1 MRGLDVMRGLAGLM
15 MSLLALAAAAPGVA
29 GGVGG
34 VAGGSGV
41 VGGGLGGS
49 TAQTGTGSPPVSWA
63 PLLMGGPSLAG
74 PPPSHSLAGA
84 PSPTGGPSLAGP
96 PCAAATA
103 QTVVSIDG
111 NVAERI
117 YRDELVGSGTIAD
130 QHQVEGN
137 GPLLKALA
145 RVSALAK
152 DGAPVRN
159 GVPAKG
165 SATARR
171 GALAKGSATA
181 RRGALAKGSATA
193 RRGAPAKGNEA
204 GDRVVREAA
213 NAVTEAVH
221 GLVYSHTHI
230 VRLRVTQGGKLLAD
244 IGGPYIIAPVGGSL
258 RFHGRVVGTY
268 LLSVQDDLG
277 FVGLERRLI
286 GIPLILHVGAVRVPL
301 QGTTRTGSVAI
312 PDRGAVVIRG
322 AHFQAY
328 SFDAKAFP
336 TGVVRISLLLPAGRG
351 SGAGGGS
358 GVGGRPS
365 AGGGSA
371 LSCAAVKVAEV
382 GRIARLI
389 WLRFVLDGTSNSSFV
404 TFTQSHTGALTYLR
418 EGLRQIAGST
428 EPGPP
433 ALPESGTV
441 RYRGTTYGVTSF
453 IAQDPAKPTRVPM
466 RAYELVVL

>member
-29 GGVGG
+29 GEVGV
-34 VAGGSGV
+34 GV
-41 VGGGLGGS
+41 VGGRGVVVGDAGGS
-49 TAQTGTGSPPVSWA
+49 TTQAGSPPVSGA
-63 PLLMGGPSLAG
+63 PPSPSLG
-74 PPPSHSLAGA
+74 S
-84 PSPTGGPSLAGP
+84 PSLVGP

-103 QTVVSIDG
+103 QTLVSIDG

-117 YRDELVGSGTIAD
+117 YRDELVGTGTIAD
-130 QHQVEGN
+130 QHQVEEN

-152 DGAPVRN
+152 GSAPARN
-159 GVPAKG
+159 GTPAKG

-171 GALAKGSATA
+171 GALAKG
-181 RRGALAKGSATA
+181 
-193 RRGAPAKGNEA
+193 NEA
-204 GDRVVREAA
+204 GARAVREAA
-213 NAVTEAVH
+213 NAATEAVH
-221 GLVYSHTHI
+221 QLVYSHTHI
-230 VRLRVTQGGKLLAD
+230 VRLRVLQGGKLLAD

-258 RFHGRVVGTY
+258 HYHGQMVGTY

-277 FVGLERRLI
+277 FVGLERRLV
-286 GIPLILHVGAVRVPL
+286 GVPLILHVGAVRVPL

-336 TGVVRISLLLPAGRG
+336 TGVVRISLLLPMGRGLGAKGG
-351 SGAGGGS
+351 SGAG
-358 GVGGRPS
+358 R
-365 AGGGSA
+365 GSA

-428 EPGPP
+428 QPGPP
-433 ALPESGTV
+433 GLPESGTV

-453 IAQDPAKPTRVPM
+453 IAQTPAKPTRIPI
-466 RAYELVVL
+466 RAYELVAL

>member
-1 MRGLDVMRGLAGLM
+1 MRGLAGLTTT
-15 MSLLALAAAAPGVA
+15 LLALAVAVPGVA
-29 GGVGG
+29 GGVG
-34 VAGGSGV
+34 V
-41 VGGGLGGS
+41 VGEPPPL
-49 TAQTGTGSPPVSWA
+49 TGSP
-63 PLLMGGPSLAG
+63 
-74 PPPSHSLAGA
+74 
-84 PSPTGGPSLAGP
+84 LAGP
-96 PCAAATA
+96 PCATATT
-103 QTVVSIDG
+103 QTLVSIDG

-130 QHQVEGN
+130 QHQVEEN

-152 DGAPVRN
+152 GSA
-159 GVPAKG
+159 PAKS

-171 GALAKGSATA
+171 GALAKG
-181 RRGALAKGSATA
+181 
-193 RRGAPAKGNEA
+193 NEA
-204 GDRVVREAA
+204 GDRAIREAV

-230 VRLRVTQGGKLLAD
+230 VRLRVMQGGKLLAD

-277 FVGLERRLI
+277 FVGLERRLV
-286 GIPLILHVGAVRVPL
+286 GVPLILHVGAMRVPL

-336 TGVVRISLLLPAGRG
+336 TGVVRISLLLPMGRGLGAKGG
-351 SGAGGGS
+351 SGAG
-358 GVGGRPS
+358 R
-365 AGGGSA
+365 GSA

-404 TFTQSHTGALTYLR
+404 TFTQSHTGALIYLR

-428 EPGPP
+428 QPGPP

-453 IAQDPAKPTRVPM
+453 IAQTPAKPTRIPI

>member
-49 TAQTGTGSPPVSWA
+49 TTQVGTGSPPVSGA
-63 PLLMGGPSLAG
+63 PPSPSL
-74 PPPSHSLAGA
+74 
-84 PSPTGGPSLAGP
+84 TGGPSLVGP
-96 PCAAATA
+96 ACAASTV
-103 QTVVSIDG
+103 QTIVSIDG

-130 QHQVEGN
+130 QHQVEEN

-152 DGAPVRN
+152 DKSAGAR
-159 GVPAKG
+159 A
-165 SATARR
+165 
-171 GALAKGSATA
+171 
-181 RRGALAKGSATA
+181 
-193 RRGAPAKGNEA
+193 
-204 GDRVVREAA
+204 VREAA
-213 NAVTEAVH
+213 DAVTEAVH

-230 VRLRVTQGGKLLAD
+230 VRLRVLQGGKLLAD
-244 IGGPYIIAPVGGSL
+244 IGGPYIIAPAGGSL

-277 FVGLERRLI
+277 FVGLERRLV
-286 GIPLILHVGAVRVPL
+286 GVPLILHVGAVRVPL
-301 QGTTRTGSVAI
+301 QGTTRTGSVVI

-336 TGVVRISLLLPAGRG
+336 TGAVRISLLLPLGRG
-351 SGAGGGS
+351 SGAGSGS
-358 GVGGRPS
+358 GAGR
-365 AGGGSA
+365 GSA

-389 WLRFVLDGTSNSSFV
+389 WLRFVLDGGSSSSFV
-404 TFTQSHTGALTYLR
+404 TFTQSHTGALIYLR

-433 ALPESGTV
+433 GLPESGTV

-453 IAQDPAKPTRVPM
+453 VAQRPGKPTRVPV
-466 RAYELVVL
+466 RAYELVAL

>member
-1 MRGLDVMRGLAGLM
+1 MRGLAGLM
-15 MSLLALAAAAPGVA
+15 MSLLALAVAVPGA
-29 GGVGG
+29 
-34 VAGGSGV
+34 
-41 VGGGLGGS
+41 
-49 TAQTGTGSPPVSWA
+49 
-63 PLLMGGPSLAG
+63 GPSLV
-74 PPPSHSLAGA
+74 
-84 PSPTGGPSLAGP
+84 GP

-103 QTVVSIDG
+103 QTLVSIDG

-117 YRDELVGSGTIAD
+117 YRDELVGTGTIAD
-130 QHQVEGN
+130 QHQVEEN

-152 DGAPVRN
+152 G
-159 GVPAKG
+159 KG
-165 SATARR
+165 SGTGAR
-171 GALAKGSATA
+171 A
-181 RRGALAKGSATA
+181 
-193 RRGAPAKGNEA
+193 
-204 GDRVVREAA
+204 VREAA

-230 VRLRVTQGGKLLAD
+230 VRLRVLQGGKLLAD

-277 FVGLERRLI
+277 FVGLERRLV
-286 GIPLILHVGAVRVPL
+286 GAPLILHVGAMRVPL

-312 PDRGAVVIRG
+312 PDSGPVVIRG

-351 SGAGGGS
+351 SGAG
-358 GVGGRPS
+358 R
-365 AGGGSA
+365 GSA
-371 LSCAAVKVAEV
+371 LGCTAVKVAEV

-389 WLRFVLDGTSNSSFV
+389 WLRFVLDGGSSSSFV

-428 EPGPP
+428 QPGPP

-453 IAQDPAKPTRVPM
+453 IAQTPGKPTRVPI
-466 RAYELVVL
+466 RVYELVAL

>member
-1 MRGLDVMRGLAGLM
+1 MRGLAGLM

-41 VGGGLGGS
+41 VGEGLGGS
-49 TAQTGTGSPPVSWA
+49 TTQAGTGSPPVSGA
-63 PLLMGGPSLAG
+63 PPSPSLTGSPSLAG
-74 PPPSHSLAGA
+74 PA
-84 PSPTGGPSLAGP
+84 
-96 PCAAATA
+96 CAASTV
-103 QTVVSIDG
+103 QTIVSIDG

-117 YRDELVGSGTIAD
+117 YRDELVGTGTIAD
-130 QHQVEGN
+130 QHQVEEN

-152 DGAPVRN
+152 GKSAGAR
-159 GVPAKG
+159 A
-165 SATARR
+165 
-171 GALAKGSATA
+171 
-181 RRGALAKGSATA
+181 
-193 RRGAPAKGNEA
+193 
-204 GDRVVREAA
+204 VREAA

-230 VRLRVTQGGKLLAD
+230 VRLRVLQGGRLLAD

-258 RFHGRVVGTY
+258 RYHGRVVGTY

-286 GIPLILHVGAVRVPL
+286 GVPLILHVGAVRVPL
-301 QGTTRTGSVAI
+301 QGTTRTGSVVI

-336 TGVVRISLLLPAGRG
+336 TGVVRISLLLAEGHGVGAGRG
-351 SGAGGGS
+351 VGTGS
-358 GVGGRPS
+358 GS
-365 AGGGSA
+365 S
-371 LSCAAVKVAEV
+371 LSCSAVKVAEV

-389 WLRFVLDGTSNSSFV
+389 WLRFVLDGGSSSSFV
-404 TFTQSHTGALTYLR
+404 TFTQSHTGALIYLR

-433 ALPESGTV
+433 GLPESGTV

-453 IAQDPAKPTRVPM
+453 IAQTPAKPTRVPV
-466 RAYELVVL
+466 RVYELVAL

>member
-1 MRGLDVMRGLAGLM
+1 V
-15 MSLLALAAAAPGVA
+15 
-29 GGVGG
+29 
-34 VAGGSGV
+34 
-41 VGGGLGGS
+41 
-49 TAQTGTGSPPVSWA
+49 QT
-63 PLLMGGPSLAG
+63 L
-74 PPPSHSLAGA
+74 
-84 PSPTGGPSLAGP
+84 
-96 PCAAATA
+96 
-103 QTVVSIDG
+103 VSIDG

-130 QHQVEGN
+130 QHQVEEN

-152 DGAPVRN
+152 G
-159 GVPAKG
+159 KG
-165 SATARR
+165 SGTGAR
-171 GALAKGSATA
+171 A
-181 RRGALAKGSATA
+181 
-193 RRGAPAKGNEA
+193 
-204 GDRVVREAA
+204 VREAA
-213 NAVTEAVH
+213 QDAVTEAVH

-230 VRLRVTQGGKLLAD
+230 VRLRVLQGGKLLAD

-258 RFHGRVVGTY
+258 RYHGRVVGTY

-277 FVGLERRLI
+277 FVGLERRLV
-286 GIPLILHVGAVRVPL
+286 GVPLILHVGAVRVPL

-312 PDRGAVVIRG
+312 PDRGTVIVRG
-322 AHFQAY
+322 ARFQAY

-351 SGAGGGS
+351 SGAG
-358 GVGGRPS
+358 R
-365 AGGGSA
+365 GSA
-371 LSCAAVKVAEV
+371 LSCSAVKVAEV

-428 EPGPP
+428 QPGPP

-453 IAQDPAKPTRVPM
+453 IAQTPGKPTRVPI
-466 RAYELVVL
+466 RVYELVAL

>member
-1 MRGLDVMRGLAGLM
+1 MRGLDVTRGLAGLATT
-15 MSLLALAAAAPGVA
+15 LLALAAAAPGVA

-34 VAGGSGV
+34 
-41 VGGGLGGS
+41 S
-49 TAQTGTGSPPVSWA
+49 TTQAGSPPVS
-63 PLLMGGPSLAG
+63 
-74 PPPSHSLAGA
+74 GA
-84 PSPTGGPSLAGP
+84 PSPTGGPSLVGP

-103 QTVVSIDG
+103 QTLVSVDG

-117 YRDELVGSGTIAD
+117 YRDELVGTGTIAD
-130 QHQVEGN
+130 QHQVEEN
-137 GPLLKALA
+137 GPLLKTLA
-145 RVSALAK
+145 RVS
-152 DGAPVRN
+152 
-159 GVPAKG
+159 
-165 SATARR
+165 
-171 GALAKGSATA
+171 
-181 RRGALAKGSATA
+181 ALAKGSATA

-204 GDRVVREAA
+204 GARAVREAA
-213 NAVTEAVH
+213 NAATEAVH
-221 GLVYSHTHI
+221 QLVYSHTHI
-230 VRLRVTQGGKLLAD
+230 VRLRVLQGGKLLAD

-277 FVGLERRLI
+277 FVGLERRLV
-286 GIPLILHVGAVRVPL
+286 GVPLILHVGAVRVPL

-336 TGVVRISLLLPAGRG
+336 TGVVRISLLLPMGRGLGAKGG
-351 SGAGGGS
+351 SGAG
-358 GVGGRPS
+358 R
-365 AGGGSA
+365 GSA
-371 LSCAAVKVAEV
+371 LSCSAVKVAEV

-428 EPGPP
+428 QPGPP

-453 IAQDPAKPTRVPM
+453 IAQTPAKPTRIPI

>member
-1 MRGLDVMRGLAGLM
+1 MRGLAGLTTT
-15 MSLLALAAAAPGVA
+15 LLALAVAVPGAAG
-29 GGVGG
+29 
-34 VAGGSGV
+34 
-41 VGGGLGGS
+41 
-49 TAQTGTGSPPVSWA
+49 GTGSPPVSG
-63 PLLMGGPSLAG
+63 PPSVSGGPSLVG
-74 PPPSHSLAGA
+74 PA
-84 PSPTGGPSLAGP
+84 
-96 PCAAATA
+96 CAAATA
-103 QTVVSIDG
+103 QTLVSIDG

-117 YRDELVGSGTIAD
+117 YRDELVGTGTIAD
-130 QHQVEGN
+130 QHQVEEN

-165 SATARR
+165 SGGAR
-171 GALAKGSATA
+171 AVK
-181 RRGALAKGSATA
+181 
-193 RRGAPAKGNEA
+193 
-204 GDRVVREAA
+204 EAA
-213 NAVTEAVH
+213 SAVEEAVH
-221 GLVYSHTHI
+221 ELVYSHTHI
-230 VRLRVTQGGKLLAD
+230 VRLRVLQGGKLLAD

-258 RFHGRVVGTY
+258 RYHGRVVGTY

-277 FVGLERRLI
+277 FVGLERRLV
-286 GIPLILHVGAVRVPL
+286 GVPLILHVGAVRVPL
-301 QGTTRTGSVAI
+301 QGTTRTGSVVI

-336 TGVVRISLLLPAGRG
+336 TGLVRISLLLAQGRG

-358 GVGGRPS
+358 
-365 AGGGSA
+365 A
-371 LSCAAVKVAEV
+371 LSCSAVKVAEV

-389 WLRFVLDGTSNSSFV
+389 WLRFVLDGSSASSFV
-404 TFTQSHTGALTYLR
+404 TFTQSHTGALIYLR

-433 ALPESGTV
+433 GLPESGTV

-453 IAQDPAKPTRVPM
+453 IAQTPAKPTRIPI
-466 RAYELVVL
+466 RAYELVAL

>member
-1 MRGLDVMRGLAGLM
+1 MRGLAGLM

-29 GGVGG
+29 GGLGG
-34 VAGGSGV
+34 
-41 VGGGLGGS
+41 VGGGGVGGP
-49 TAQTGTGSPPVSWA
+49 APQTGS
-63 PLLMGGPSLAG
+63 
-74 PPPSHSLAGA
+74 
-84 PSPTGGPSLAGP
+84 PSLAGP

-103 QTVVSIDG
+103 QTLVSIDG

-130 QHQVEGN
+130 QHQVEEN

-145 RVSALAK
+145 RVGALAK

-165 SATARR
+165 SAAVKR
-171 GALAKGSATA
+171 GALA
-181 RRGALAKGSATA
+181 R
-193 RRGAPAKGNEA
+193 GNEA
-204 GDRVVREAA
+204 GARAVREAA
-213 NAVTEAVH
+213 KAVTEAVH
-221 GLVYSHTHI
+221 QLVYSHTHI
-230 VRLRVTQGGKLLAD
+230 VRLRVLQGGRLLAD

-277 FVGLERRLI
+277 FVGLERRLV
-286 GIPLILHVGAVRVPL
+286 GVPLILHVGAVRVPL
-301 QGTTRTGSVAI
+301 QGTTKTGSIAI
-312 PDRGAVVIRG
+312 PDRGAVLIRG

-336 TGVVRISLLLPAGRG
+336 TGVVRISLLLPMGRGLGAKGG
-351 SGAGGGS
+351 SGA
-358 GVGGRPS
+358 GGRPS

-371 LSCAAVKVAEV
+371 LSCPAVKVAEV

-389 WLRFVLDGTSNSSFV
+389 WLRFVLDGTSSSSFV

-441 RYRGTTYGVTSF
+441 RYRGATYGVTSF
-453 IAQDPAKPTRVPM
+453 IAQTPGKPTRVPM
-466 RAYELVVL
+466 RVYEMVAL

>member
-1 MRGLDVMRGLAGLM
+1 M
-15 MSLLALAAAAPGVA
+15 
-29 GGVGG
+29 
-34 VAGGSGV
+34 
-41 VGGGLGGS
+41 
-49 TAQTGTGSPPVSWA
+49 GT
-63 PLLMGGPSLAG
+63 
-74 PPPSHSLAGA
+74 
-84 PSPTGGPSLAGP
+84 
-96 PCAAATA
+96 
-103 QTVVSIDG
+103 
-111 NVAERI
+111 
-117 YRDELVGSGTIAD
+117 GTIAD
-130 QHQVEGN
+130 QHQVEEN

-152 DGAPVRN
+152 GGAPVRS

-165 SATARR
+165 SAAASR
-171 GALAKGSATA
+171 GALAKGG
-181 RRGALAKGSATA
+181 GAG
-193 RRGAPAKGNEA
+193 GGV
-204 GDRVVREAA
+204 GDRAVREAA

-230 VRLRVTQGGKLLAD
+230 VRLRVLQGGRLLAD

-277 FVGLERRLI
+277 FVGLERRLV
-286 GIPLILHVGAVRVPL
+286 GVPLILHLGAMRVPL
-301 QGTTRTGSVAI
+301 QGTTKTGSVAI

-322 AHFQAY
+322 ARFQAY

-336 TGVVRISLLLPAGRG
+336 TGVVRISLLLAEGRG
-351 SGAGGGS
+351 SGAGVGS
-358 GVGGRPS
+358 GAGHGLG

-371 LSCAAVKVAEV
+371 LSCTAVKVAEV
-382 GRIARLI
+382 GRIAHLI
-389 WLRFVLDGTSNSSFV
+389 WLRFVLDGSSASSFV

-428 EPGPP
+428 QPSPP

-453 IAQDPAKPTRVPM
+453 IAQTPGKPMRVPM
-466 RAYELVVL
+466 RAYELVAL

>member
-1 MRGLDVMRGLAGLM
+1 V
-15 MSLLALAAAAPGVA
+15 
-29 GGVGG
+29 
-34 VAGGSGV
+34 
-41 VGGGLGGS
+41 
-49 TAQTGTGSPPVSWA
+49 
-63 PLLMGGPSLAG
+63 
-74 PPPSHSLAGA
+74 
-84 PSPTGGPSLAGP
+84 GP

-103 QTVVSIDG
+103 QTLVSIDG

-130 QHQVEGN
+130 QHQVEEN

-152 DGAPVRN
+152 G
-159 GVPAKG
+159 KG
-165 SATARR
+165 SGTGAR
-171 GALAKGSATA
+171 A
-181 RRGALAKGSATA
+181 
-193 RRGAPAKGNEA
+193 
-204 GDRVVREAA
+204 VREAA
-213 NAVTEAVH
+213 QDAVTEAVH

-230 VRLRVTQGGKLLAD
+230 VRLRVLQGGKLLAD
-244 IGGPYIIAPVGGSL
+244 IGGPYIIAPVSGGL

-286 GIPLILHVGAVRVPL
+286 GIPLILHVGEVRVPL

-312 PDRGAVVIRG
+312 PDKGAVVIRG
-322 AHFQAY
+322 ARFQAY

-358 GVGGRPS
+358 
-365 AGGGSA
+365 A
-371 LSCAAVKVAEV
+371 LSCSAVKVAEV

-389 WLRFVLDGTSNSSFV
+389 WLRFVLDGSSDGSFV

-453 IAQDPAKPTRVPM
+453 IAQTPAKPTRVPV
-466 RAYELVVL
+466 RVYELVVL

>member
-1 MRGLDVMRGLAGLM
+1 MRGLAGLTTM
-15 MSLLALAAAAPGVA
+15 LLALAAAVPGAA
-29 GGVGG
+29 G
-34 VAGGSGV
+34 
-41 VGGGLGGS
+41 
-49 TAQTGTGSPPVSWA
+49 GTGSPPVSG
-63 PLLMGGPSLAG
+63 PPSVSGGPSLAG
-74 PPPSHSLAGA
+74 PA
-84 PSPTGGPSLAGP
+84 
-96 PCAAATA
+96 CAAATA
-103 QTVVSIDG
+103 QTLVSIDG

-117 YRDELVGSGTIAD
+117 YRDELVGTGTIAD
-130 QHQVEGN
+130 QHQVEEN

-165 SATARR
+165 SGARDSA
-171 GALAKGSATA
+171 GARAVK
-181 RRGALAKGSATA
+181 
-193 RRGAPAKGNEA
+193 
-204 GDRVVREAA
+204 EAA

-230 VRLRVTQGGKLLAD
+230 VRLRVLQGGKLLAD

-258 RFHGRVVGTY
+258 RYHGRVVGTY

-277 FVGLERRLI
+277 FVGLERRLV
-286 GIPLILHVGAVRVPL
+286 GVPLILHVGAVRVPL
-301 QGTTRTGSVAI
+301 QGTTKTGSVVI

-322 AHFQAY
+322 ARFQAY

-336 TGVVRISLLLPAGRG
+336 TGLVRISLLLAQGRG
-351 SGAGGGS
+351 SGAGDGS
-358 GVGGRPS
+358 G

-371 LSCAAVKVAEV
+371 LSCSAVKVAEV

-389 WLRFVLDGTSNSSFV
+389 WLRFVLDGSSASSFV
-404 TFTQSHTGALTYLR
+404 TFTQSHTGALIYLR

-433 ALPESGTV
+433 GLPESGTV

-453 IAQDPAKPTRVPM
+453 IAQTPAKPTRIPI
-466 RAYELVVL
+466 RAYELVAL

>member
-1 MRGLDVMRGLAGLM
+1 MRSLAGLTTTI
-15 MSLLALAAAAPGVA
+15 LAVAVAVPGIA
-29 GGVGG
+29 GGVG
-34 VAGGSGV
+34 VAGE
-41 VGGGLGGS
+41 
-49 TAQTGTGSPPVSWA
+49 P
-63 PLLMGGPSLAG
+63 
-74 PPPSHSLAGA
+74 
-84 PSPTGGPSLAGP
+84 PSLAGP

-103 QTVVSIDG
+103 QTLISIDG

-117 YRDELVGSGTIAD
+117 YRDELVGIGTIAD
-130 QHQVEGN
+130 QHQVEEN

-152 DGAPVRN
+152 DGAPVRS

-165 SATARR
+165 SAA
-171 GALAKGSATA
+171 AS
-181 RRGALAKGSATA
+181 
-193 RRGAPAKGNEA
+193 RGAPAKGNGA
-204 GDRVVREAA
+204 GAGAVKEAA

-221 GLVYSHTHI
+221 QLVYSHTHI
-230 VRLRVTQGGKLLAD
+230 VRLRVLQGGKLLAD

-258 RFHGRVVGTY
+258 RYHGRVVGTY

-286 GIPLILHVGAVRVPL
+286 GVPLILHVGAVRVPL

-312 PDRGAVVIRG
+312 PNRGAVVIRG
-322 AHFQAY
+322 ARFQAY

-336 TGVVRISLLLPAGRG
+336 TGVVRISLLLPLRRG
-351 SGAGGGS
+351 SGAGGEPS
-358 GVGGRPS
+358 AGGGS

-371 LSCAAVKVAEV
+371 LSCSAVKVAEV

-389 WLRFVLDGTSNSSFV
+389 WLRFVLDGSSDSSFV

-418 EGLRQIAGST
+418 EGIRQIAGST
-428 EPGPP
+428 HPSPPG
-433 ALPESGTV
+433 LPESGTV

-466 RAYELVVL
+466 RVYELVAL

>member
-1 MRGLDVMRGLAGLM
+1 MRGLDVTRGLAGLM
-15 MSLLALAAAAPGVA
+15 MSLLASAAVPGA
-29 GGVGG
+29 ISEADTGGGG
-34 VAGGSGV
+34 RGV
-41 VGGGLGGS
+41 VGG
-49 TAQTGTGSPPVSWA
+49 PVTQ
-63 PLLMGGPSLAG
+63 
-74 PPPSHSLAGA
+74 
-84 PSPTGGPSLAGP
+84 TGGPSLVGP
-96 PCAAATA
+96 PCAVATA
-103 QTVVSIDG
+103 QTIVSIDG

-117 YRDELVGSGTIAD
+117 YRDELVGTGTIAD
-130 QHQVEGN
+130 QHQVEEN

-165 SATARR
+165 SAA
-171 GALAKGSATA
+171 AS
-181 RRGALAKGSATA
+181 
-193 RRGAPAKGNEA
+193 RGAPAKGNGA
-204 GDRVVREAA
+204 GARAVREAA

-230 VRLRVTQGGKLLAD
+230 VRLRVLQGGKLLAD

-258 RFHGRVVGTY
+258 RYHGRIVGTY

-277 FVGLERRLI
+277 FVGLERRLV
-286 GIPLILHVGAVRVPL
+286 GVPLILHVGAMRVPL

-336 TGVVRISLLLPAGRG
+336 TGLVRISLLLPAGRRLG
-351 SGAGGGS
+351 AEARSG
-358 GVGGRPS
+358 

-382 GRIARLI
+382 GRIAHLI
-389 WLRFVLDGTSNSSFV
+389 WLRFVLNGSS
-404 TFTQSHTGALTYLR
+404 TG
-418 EGLRQIAGST
+418 
-428 EPGPP
+428 
-433 ALPESGTV
+433 
-441 RYRGTTYGVTSF
+441 SF
-453 IAQDPAKPTRVPM
+453 
-466 RAYELVVL
+466 

>member
-1 MRGLDVMRGLAGLM
+1 V
-15 MSLLALAAAAPGVA
+15 
-29 GGVGG
+29 
-34 VAGGSGV
+34 
-41 VGGGLGGS
+41 
-49 TAQTGTGSPPVSWA
+49 QT
-63 PLLMGGPSLAG
+63 L
-74 PPPSHSLAGA
+74 
-84 PSPTGGPSLAGP
+84 
-96 PCAAATA
+96 
-103 QTVVSIDG
+103 VSIDG

-130 QHQVEGN
+130 QHQVEEN

-152 DGAPVRN
+152 G
-159 GVPAKG
+159 KG
-165 SATARR
+165 
-171 GALAKGSATA
+171 
-181 RRGALAKGSATA
+181 
-193 RRGAPAKGNEA
+193 A
-204 GDRVVREAA
+204 GDRAVREAG

-230 VRLRVTQGGKLLAD
+230 VRLRVLQGGKLLAD

-258 RFHGRVVGTY
+258 RYHGRVVGTY

-277 FVGLERRLI
+277 FVGLERRLV
-286 GIPLILHVGAVRVPL
+286 GVPLILHVGAVRVPL

-312 PDRGAVVIRG
+312 PDRGTVIVRG
-322 AHFQAY
+322 ARFQAY

-351 SGAGGGS
+351 SGAG
-358 GVGGRPS
+358 R
-365 AGGGSA
+365 GSA
-371 LSCAAVKVAEV
+371 LSCSAVKVAEV

-428 EPGPP
+428 QPGPP

-453 IAQDPAKPTRVPM
+453 IAQTPGKPTRVPI
-466 RAYELVVL
+466 RVYELVAL

>member
-1 MRGLDVMRGLAGLM
+1 MRGLAGLM
-15 MSLLALAAAAPGVA
+15 MSLLALAAATPGVA

-41 VGGGLGGS
+41 VGEGLGGS
-49 TAQTGTGSPPVSWA
+49 TTQAGTGSPPVSGA
-63 PLLMGGPSLAG
+63 PPSPSLTGSPSLAG
-74 PPPSHSLAGA
+74 PA
-84 PSPTGGPSLAGP
+84 
-96 PCAAATA
+96 CAASTV
-103 QTVVSIDG
+103 QTIVSIDG

-117 YRDELVGSGTIAD
+117 YRDELVGTGTIAD
-130 QHQVEGN
+130 QHQVEEN

-152 DGAPVRN
+152 GKSAGAR
-159 GVPAKG
+159 A
-165 SATARR
+165 
-171 GALAKGSATA
+171 
-181 RRGALAKGSATA
+181 
-193 RRGAPAKGNEA
+193 
-204 GDRVVREAA
+204 VREAA

-221 GLVYSHTHI
+221 QLVYSHTHI
-230 VRLRVTQGGKLLAD
+230 VRLRVMQGGRLLAD

-286 GIPLILHVGAVRVPL
+286 GIPLILHVGEVRVPL

-322 AHFQAY
+322 ARFQAY

-336 TGVVRISLLLPAGRG
+336 TGGVRISLLLPAGRG

-358 GVGGRPS
+358 
-365 AGGGSA
+365 A
-371 LSCAAVKVAEV
+371 LSCSAVKVAEV

-389 WLRFVLDGTSNSSFV
+389 WLRFVLDGSSASSFV

-453 IAQDPAKPTRVPM
+453 IAQTPAKPTRVPV
-466 RAYELVVL
+466 RVYELVAL

>member
-1 MRGLDVMRGLAGLM
+1 MRGLAGLM
-15 MSLLALAAAAPGVA
+15 MSLLALAVAVPGAAG
-29 GGVGG
+29 
-34 VAGGSGV
+34 
-41 VGGGLGGS
+41 
-49 TAQTGTGSPPVSWA
+49 GTGSPPVS
-63 PLLMGGPSLAG
+63 G
-74 PPPSHSLAGA
+74 PPSVSE
-84 PSPTGGPSLAGP
+84 GPSLAGP

-103 QTVVSIDG
+103 QTLVSIDG

-117 YRDELVGSGTIAD
+117 YRDELVGTGTIAD
-130 QHQVEGN
+130 QHQVEEN

-165 SATARR
+165 SGARDSA
-171 GALAKGSATA
+171 GARAVK
-181 RRGALAKGSATA
+181 
-193 RRGAPAKGNEA
+193 
-204 GDRVVREAA
+204 EAA
-213 NAVTEAVH
+213 SAVEEAVH
-221 GLVYSHTHI
+221 ELVYSHTHI
-230 VRLRVTQGGKLLAD
+230 VRLRVLQGGKLLAD

-258 RFHGRVVGTY
+258 RYHGRVVGTY

-277 FVGLERRLI
+277 FVGLERRLV
-286 GIPLILHVGAVRVPL
+286 GVPLILHVGAVRVPL
-301 QGTTRTGSVAI
+301 QGTTRTGSVVI

-336 TGVVRISLLLPAGRG
+336 TGLVRISLLLPAGRG
-351 SGAGGGS
+351 SGAGNGS
-358 GVGGRPS
+358 G

-371 LSCAAVKVAEV
+371 LSCSAVKVAEV

-389 WLRFVLDGTSNSSFV
+389 WLRFVLDGSSASSFV
-404 TFTQSHTGALTYLR
+404 TFTQSHTGALIYLR

-433 ALPESGTV
+433 GLPESGTV

-453 IAQDPAKPTRVPM
+453 IAQTPAKPTRIPI
-466 RAYELVVL
+466 RAYELVAL

>member
-1 MRGLDVMRGLAGLM
+1 MRGLAGLM

-29 GGVGG
+29 GGVGA

-41 VGGGLGGS
+41 
-49 TAQTGTGSPPVSWA
+49 A
-63 PLLMGGPSLAG
+63 GGPPSL
-74 PPPSHSLAGA
+74 
-84 PSPTGGPSLAGP
+84 TGVPSLAGP
-96 PCAAATA
+96 PCATATT
-103 QTVVSIDG
+103 QTLVSIDG

-130 QHQVEGN
+130 QHQVEEN

-152 DGAPVRN
+152 GSA
-159 GVPAKG
+159 PAKS

-171 GALAKGSATA
+171 GALAKG
-181 RRGALAKGSATA
+181 
-193 RRGAPAKGNEA
+193 NEA
-204 GDRVVREAA
+204 GDRAAREAA

-230 VRLRVTQGGKLLAD
+230 VRLRVLQGGRLLAD

-277 FVGLERRLI
+277 FVGLERRLV
-286 GIPLILHVGAVRVPL
+286 GVPLILHLGAMRVPL
-301 QGTTRTGSVAI
+301 QGTTKTGSVAI

-336 TGVVRISLLLPAGRG
+336 TGVVRISLLLPMGRGLGAKGG
-351 SGAGGGS
+351 SGAG
-358 GVGGRPS
+358 R
-365 AGGGSA
+365 GSA

-404 TFTQSHTGALTYLR
+404 TFTQSHTGALIYLR

-428 EPGPP
+428 QPGPP

-453 IAQDPAKPTRVPM
+453 IAQTPAKPTRIPI

>member
-41 VGGGLGGS
+41 VGEGLGGS
-49 TAQTGTGSPPVSWA
+49 TTQAGTGSPPVSGA
-63 PLLMGGPSLAG
+63 PPSPSLTGSPSLAG
-74 PPPSHSLAGA
+74 PA
-84 PSPTGGPSLAGP
+84 
-96 PCAAATA
+96 CAASTV
-103 QTVVSIDG
+103 QTIVSIDG

-117 YRDELVGSGTIAD
+117 YRDELVGTGTIAD
-130 QHQVEGN
+130 QHQVEEN
-137 GPLLKALA
+137 GPLLKALV
-145 RVSALAK
+145 RVSVLAK
-152 DGAPVRN
+152 DKSAGAR
-159 GVPAKG
+159 A
-165 SATARR
+165 
-171 GALAKGSATA
+171 
-181 RRGALAKGSATA
+181 
-193 RRGAPAKGNEA
+193 
-204 GDRVVREAA
+204 VREAA
-213 NAVTEAVH
+213 DAVTEAVH

-230 VRLRVTQGGKLLAD
+230 VRLRVLQGGKLLAD
-244 IGGPYIIAPVGGSL
+244 IGGPYIIAPAGGSL
-258 RFHGRVVGTY
+258 RYHGRVVGTY

-286 GIPLILHVGAVRVPL
+286 GVPLILHVGAVRVPL
-301 QGTTRTGSVAI
+301 QGTTRTGSVVI
-312 PDRGAVVIRG
+312 PDRGAVVVRG

-336 TGVVRISLLLPAGRG
+336 TGVVRISLLLPAG
-351 SGAGGGS
+351 GGS
-358 GVGGRPS
+358 G

-389 WLRFVLDGTSNSSFV
+389 WLRFVLDGGSSSSFV
-404 TFTQSHTGALTYLR
+404 TFTQSHTGALIYLR

-433 ALPESGTV
+433 GLPESGTV
-441 RYRGTTYGVTSF
+441 RYRGITYGVASF
-453 IAQDPAKPTRVPM
+453 IAQTPAKPTRVPV
-466 RAYELVVL
+466 RVYELVAL